1 MFNSIRRT
9 IVATATALS
18 LGLGGAVLATS
29 AASAAPASVPASAAP
44 ACSTASLSVWVNLSA
59 GSVAAGTT
67 SWPLDFTNTGSHACT
82 LYGYPGASATNANG
96 GQLGR
101 AADRQPI
108 FKAKTVTIP
117 AGGTAHAYL
126 FWLEVLN
133 FTPSGCKL
141 GTASLLKVYPPG
153 QRSAADTFFSLP
165 VCRSTKPLQE
175 YLFVST
181 VQPGVGRSL

>member
-1 MFNSIRRT
+1 MFKSLRRT
-9 IVATATALS
+9 IVATATALT

-44 ACSTASLSVWVNLSA
+44 ACSTANLSVWVNLSA

-67 SWPLDFTNTGSHACT
+67 SWPLDFTNPGSRACT
-82 LYGYPGASATNANG
+82 LSGYPGVSATNAKG

-108 FKAKTVTIP
+108 FTARTVTIP

-126 FWLEVLN
+126 FWLQVLN

-141 GTASLLKVYPPG
+141 GTASLLKVYPPN
-153 QRSAADTFFSLP
+153 RTAAAYTFFSLQ
-165 VCRSTKPLQE
+165 VCTSTKPLYQ
-175 YLFVST
+175 YLFVTT
-181 VQPGVGRSL
+181 VQPGVGRAL

>member
-1 MFNSIRRT
+1 MFKNIRRT
-9 IVATATALS
+9 IIATATALT

-44 ACSTASLSVWVNLSA
+44 ACSTANLSVWVNLSA

-67 SWPLDFTNTGSHACT
+67 SWPLDFTNTGSRACT
-82 LYGYPGASATNANG
+82 LSGYPGVTATNAKG

-108 FKAKTVTIP
+108 FTARTVTIP

-126 FWLEVLN
+126 FWLQVLN

-153 QRSAADTFFSLP
+153 QRSAADTFFSMR
-165 VCRSTKPLQE
+165 VCRSTRPLYQ
-175 YLFVST
+175 YLWVAA
-181 VQPGVGRSL
+181 VQPGVGHSL

>member
-1 MFNSIRRT
+1 MFTNIRRT
-9 IVATATALS
+9 IIAAAALT

-29 AASAAPASVPASAAP
+29 AASAAPASVG

-67 SWPLDFTNTGSHACT
+67 SWPLDFTNTGSRACT
-82 LYGYPGASATNANG
+82 LSGYPGVSATNANG

-101 AADRQPI
+101 AADHQPI
-108 FKAKTVTIP
+108 FTAKTVTIP

-126 FWLEVLN
+126 FWLQVLN
-133 FTPSGCKL
+133 FTSSRCKL

-153 QRSAADTFFSLP
+153 QRSAADTFFSMQ
-165 VCRSTKPLQE
+165 VCRSTKPLYQ
-175 YLFVST
+175 YLWVSA
-181 VQPGVGRSL
+181 VQPGVGGSL